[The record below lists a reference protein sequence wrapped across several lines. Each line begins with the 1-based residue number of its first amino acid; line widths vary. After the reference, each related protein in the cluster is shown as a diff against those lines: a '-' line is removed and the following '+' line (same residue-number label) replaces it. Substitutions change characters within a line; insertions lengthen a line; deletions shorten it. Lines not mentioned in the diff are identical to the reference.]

1 MDIKKTGDFKLE
13 VKNNPAGRLHD
24 LLQLAQRQPP
34 KEPARKAWAQVFG
47 VAPEETG
54 LLLQMLADLIN
65 LMSETKA
72 SIERL
77 DDVDHRIYLK
87 PFVKIERFFSQVN
100 LDAGWEHW
108 KAQLD
113 EPTLYGLQFA
123 ADRLS
128 RVSGST
134 TIAQEDIHSIQ
145 AELEQFVESVLASDL
160 PQGLKALFLRN
171 LESIRHALLVYRIRG
186 VEGLEHELERA
197 VGSLMLNQ
205 TEIPPTGSKSTSRTF
220 WERFFVVVERI
231 NKAVTLTRGA
241 KELAGPA
248 VQAISHL
255 LDKSN

>member
-1 MDIKKTGDFKLE
+1 LDARTNEEFTLE

-24 LLQLAQRQPP
+24 LLQLAQKQPP

-47 VAPEETG
+47 VAPEDTG
-54 LLLQMLADLIN
+54 LLLRMLADLIN

-87 PFVKIERFFSQVN
+87 PFAKIERFFSQVN

-108 KAQLD
+108 RAQLD

-128 RVSGST
+128 RINGST
-134 TIAQEDIHSIQ
+134 AIAQEDIQSIQ
-145 AELEQFVESVLASDL
+145 SELEQFVESVLASDL

-171 LESIRHALLVYRIRG
+171 LESIRRALLVYRIRG

-205 TEIPPTGSKSTSRTF
+205 SEIPPAGSKSQSRKF
-220 WERFFVVVERI
+220 WERFFVVIDRI

-255 LDKSN
+255 LDKSS